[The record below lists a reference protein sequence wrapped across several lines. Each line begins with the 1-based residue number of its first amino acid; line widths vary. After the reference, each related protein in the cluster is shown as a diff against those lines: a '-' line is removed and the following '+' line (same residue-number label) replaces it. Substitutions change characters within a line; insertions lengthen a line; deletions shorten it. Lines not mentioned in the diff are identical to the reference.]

1 MKSQAV
7 QGTMGSV
14 ANALIIHSM
23 LWGNWV
29 QVLVLYEWDQT
40 ADPHGQKEHT
50 KGQFQKNFTSVIHRL
65 KHKLLSKRQL

>member
-1 MKSQAV
+1 MTSQAV

-14 ANALIIHSM
+14 VNALIIHSM

-40 ADPHGQKEHT
+40 ADPH
-50 KGQFQKNFTSVIHRL
+50 VPC
-65 KHKLLSKRQL
+65 